1 MISRSAMEKS
11 KKFQLHRFIYW
22 IVIIAS
28 IAIITTF
35 FYINIE
41 KFDNQEYCFS
51 TISGK
56 KVSQA
61 LVGSDCDYVSE
72 FVKNEISNMEK
83 KLSHNFCD
91 SDIDRLNNS
100 NGNWI
105 NLDDYTIEILEKML
119 RISRKTHGFYDPTH
133 LVLTNFYNQNSSAKI
148 DDKMLSE
155 ELKKVNFNFIEID
168 KANHRVRI
176 NENGTVITLDDII
189 DGLACNLAIDFYK
202 KSKINK
208 AIIQVGTCTGYLN
221 SDDNSN
227 NIKNGFICSLSESE
241 CIINPNSG
249 KIISKYLPKSF
260 YHPSDC
266 VIACVMARICAS
278 NDEEKS
284 SKIIKELDENN
295 I

>member
-11 KKFQLHRFIYW
+11 KKLQLHRFIYW
-22 IVIIAS
+22 IIIVAF

-41 KFDNQEYCFS
+41 KFDNQEFSFS

-56 KVSQA
+56 KISQT
-61 LVGSDCDYVSE
+61 LVGSDCYQVSE
-72 FVKNEISNMEK
+72 VVKNEISNMEK

-100 NGNWI
+100 NGNWVS
-105 NLDDYTIEILEKML
+105 LDDDTIEILDKII

-133 LVLTNFYNQNSSAKI
+133 LVLINFYDQNSSEKM
-148 DDKMLSE
+148 DDKILSE
-155 ELKKVNFNFIEID
+155 KLKKVNFNFIEID
-168 KANHRVRI
+168 KANHRARI

-189 DGLACNLAIDFYK
+189 DGLACNFAIDFYK

-221 SDDNSN
+221 SDDNPN
-227 NIKNGFICSLSESE
+227 NIKDGFICNLSESE
-241 CIINPNSG
+241 RIINPNSG
-249 KIISKYLPKSF
+249 RVITRYLPKSF

-266 VIACVMARICAS
+266 VIACIMARICAS
-278 NDEEKS
+278 NDDDKS
-284 SKIIKELDENN
+284 SKIIKTIDQVT
-295 I
+295 